1 MSKSVLKLLV
11 VVAVLAIVGT
21 IGVVFAL
28 RQVRGT
34 YSESWQAGKR
44 TITVGPKDSFQAAL
58 DAAQYGD
65 VIVLQAG
72 TAYIGSFTLPKKS
85 GLFVIFSFNGF
96 GKRFIERIET

>member
-1 MSKSVLKLLV
+1 MSKSVLKLLL
-11 VVAVLAIVGT
+11 VVAVLAVVG

-34 YSESWQAGKR
+34 YTETWEAGKR

-58 DAAQYGD
+58 NAAQYGD

-72 TAYIGSFTLPKKS
+72 VAYVGSFEL
-85 GLFVIFSFNGF
+85 
-96 GKRFIERIET
+96 